1 MEKERKK
8 LEEIFKDIDI
18 SVDRLKNARNKLK
31 EIIEEYIK
39 L

>member
-1 MEKERKK
+1 MEKEMER
-8 LEEIFKDIDI
+8 LEEIFKDIENSI
-18 SVDRLKNARNKLK
+18 NRLKLARAKLR